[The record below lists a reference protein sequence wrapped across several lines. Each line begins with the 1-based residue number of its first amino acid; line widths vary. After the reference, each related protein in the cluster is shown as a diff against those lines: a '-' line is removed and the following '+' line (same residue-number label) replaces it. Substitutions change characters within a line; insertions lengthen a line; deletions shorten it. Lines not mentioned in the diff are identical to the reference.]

1 MNKKCLFFLIIVINL
16 SNVFSETSP
25 LISKIE
31 SLKTAQD
38 SITYLQEE
46 LGKESVF
53 NKGDISSLLAQIQEQ
68 QGLFNEAGTNYSI
81 AASYLGIQS
90 KEGQLMQLGAI
101 RCALST
107 GDTATADLLLSTSM
121 GNPTDAAVTSRI
133 RLYAVWSAICKAE
146 TTKDLE
152 IPIHALEQYTK
163 MQSMKL
169 EMPSVLLTLW
179 HITKKTEW
187 ATQLQNEYPNS
198 PEASVTRKTVSPLP
212 SPFWYF
218 IPE

>member
-1 MNKKCLFFLIIVINL
+1 MNKVCLFFLFIVITIH
-16 SNVFSETSP
+16 NVFAEDSA

-31 SLKTAQD
+31 SLKTAED

-46 LGKESVF
+46 LGNESVF

-68 QGLFNEAGTNYSI
+68 QGLFNEAKNNYSL
-81 AASYLGIQS
+81 AASFFGIQT
-90 KEGQLMQLGAI
+90 KEGQMMQLGAI

-121 GNPTDAAVTSRI
+121 GNPTDAVVTSRI

-152 IPIHALEQYTK
+152 IPIQALEQYTK

-169 EMPSVLLTLW
+169 HT
-179 HITKKTEW
+179 
-187 ATQLQNEYPNS
+187 
-198 PEASVTRKTVSPLP
+198 
-212 SPFWYF
+212 
-218 IPE
+218 